1 MSEGAH
7 EISAR
12 PLFLQTDIW
21 TEGIIMKRKMTF
33 KQFLFILPLLVIIA
47 VFSIWPILTSFS
59 YTFFDYQL
67 NNVQKSKLSFSGSFN
82 AKTFQEN
89 SEYVKIFLTD
99 DAAIA
104 ANNKTAANNFAAVLA
119 NAQSYEKEF
128 AGIPTGKLTA
138 AQSDAFQKKTASLK
152 TEVNALY
159 QKYPNEAFE
168 NRKNLPMIFQEI
180 SKAVEPSNFIGLS
193 GYQKI
198 LGDTR
203 LFSSLWHTLFFTIV
217 SVFFEFVAGLGL
229 ALIMNKAIRGIGII
243 RTGALIPWAIPTA
256 VSALMWSYLYDG
268 SSGIISHIFAA
279 LGFIPSPEH
288 MLLSGMG
295 AMSAAILTDIWKTT
309 PYMAL
314 LLLAGLQVIDRGLY
328 ESSAIDGAGKI
339 QTFFK
344 ITLPLLKPSI
354 LVAVLFRTL
363 DAFRV
368 YDLIAVLTGGGPG
381 GSTETLSIY
390 AYKTMFSQTNFGY
403 GSIIVMFMFVC
414 VLIIAALFVKV
425 LGANVI
431 STD

>member
-1 MSEGAH
+1 MNEGAH

-12 PLFLQTDIW
+12 PPFLQMTF
-21 TEGIIMKRKMTF
+21 ELRGVLMKRKMTF

-67 NNVQKSKLSFSGSFN
+67 NNIQKSKLSFSGSFN

-99 DAAIA
+99 DASIA
-104 ANNKTAANNFAAVLA
+104 VNNKAAAADFAVAIA
-119 NAQSYEKEF
+119 NAQAYEKEF
-128 AGIPTGKLTA
+128 SGISTGKLSA
-138 AQSDAFQKKTASLK
+138 AQSDAFQKKTAGLK
-152 TEVNALY
+152 AEVDALY
-159 QKYPNEAFE
+159 SKYPNEAFE

-180 SKAVEPSNFIGLS
+180 SKAVEPSNFIGLK

-203 LFSSLWHTLFFTIV
+203 LFTSLWHTLFFTIV
-217 SVFFEFVAGLGL
+217 SVFFEFAAGLVL
-229 ALIMNKAIRGIGII
+229 ALIMNKAICGIGII

-268 SSGIISHIFAA
+268 SSGIISHIFAV
-279 LGFIPSPEH
+279 LGFIPSSEQ
-288 MLLSGMG
+288 MLLTGAG
-295 AMSAAILTDIWKTT
+295 AMTAAILTDIWKTT

-328 ESSAIDGAGKI
+328 ESSAIDGAGKM

-354 LVAVLFRTL
+354 LVAVLFRIL

-403 GSIIVMFMFVC
+403 GSVIVMFMFVC
-414 VLIIAALFVKV
+414 VLIIAVLFVKV

>member
-1 MSEGAH
+1 
-7 EISAR
+7 
-12 PLFLQTDIW
+12 
-21 TEGIIMKRKMTF
+21 MKRKMTF
-33 KQFLFILPLLVIIA
+33 KQFLFILPLLVIITI
-47 VFSIWPILTSFS
+47 FSIWPILTSFS

-67 NNVQKSKLSFSGSFN
+67 NDIQRSKLSFSGSFN
-82 AKTFQEN
+82 AKTFKEN
-89 SEYVKIFLTD
+89 SEYIKIFLND
-99 DAAIA
+99 DAGAVANDKA
-104 ANNKTAANNFAAVLA
+104 ASKDFAAVVA
-119 NAQSYEKEF
+119 GAQAYQQEF
-128 AGIPTGKLTA
+128 AEIPTGKLSA
-138 AQSDAFQKKTASLK
+138 GQSDAFQKKTESLK
-152 TEVNALY
+152 AEVNALY
-159 QKYPNEAFE
+159 QKYPDDSFE
-168 NRKNLPMIFQEI
+168 NRKNLPMIFEEV
-180 SKAVEPSNFIGLS
+180 SKAVEPSNFIGFK

-198 LGDTR
+198 AGDTR
-203 LFSSLWHTLFFTIV
+203 LFTALWHTILFTIV
-217 SVFFEFVAGLGL
+217 SVFFEFVVGLAL

-243 RTGALIPWAIPTA
+243 RTSALIPWAIPTA

-268 SSGIISHIFAA
+268 SNGIISHIFAS
-279 LGFIPSPEH
+279 LGLISAPEH
-288 MLLSGMG
+288 MLLSGGG
-295 AMSAAILTDIWKTT
+295 AMTAAILTDFWKTT

-314 LLLAGLQVIDRGLY
+314 LLLAGLQVIDRGMY

-354 LVAVLFRTL
+354 LVAVLFRAL